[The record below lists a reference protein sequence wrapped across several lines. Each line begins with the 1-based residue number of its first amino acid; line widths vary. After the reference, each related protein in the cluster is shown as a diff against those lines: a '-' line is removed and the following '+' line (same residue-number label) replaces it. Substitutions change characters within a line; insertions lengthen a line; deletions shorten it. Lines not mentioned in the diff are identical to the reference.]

1 MDIAI
6 YGAGG
11 FGKEV
16 ACLIDRI
23 NAKGGDWRLIGF
35 FDDSKPA
42 GTPVSIY
49 GKVLGGMD
57 KLKTITQP
65 LAIAI
70 AINDNKAVRRIR
82 ENINGSNNISFP
94 NLIDPSL
101 FFVDQRTFKIGEG
114 NIIQNDCMISCDA
127 FIGNFNLINDHVVI
141 GHDNLIGDFNGLM
154 PGAHLSGGIT
164 IGDNN
169 LLGVA
174 SVVLQGIKI
183 GHGVTLGANSVLMTQ
198 PKDNTTYLGV
208 PARKFDF

>member
-1 MDIAI
+1 MNIAI

-23 NAKGGDWRLIGF
+23 NKNGGDWHLIGF
-35 FDDSKPA
+35 FDDTKPI
-42 GTPVSIY
+42 GTQVSVY
-49 GKVLGGMD
+49 GNVLGGMEA
-57 KLKTITQP
+57 LKSINDP

-82 ENINGSNNISFP
+82 ESIDCDNVSFP

-101 FFVDQRTFKIGEG
+101 FIVDERTFKMGDG
-114 NIIQNDCMISCDA
+114 NIIQNDCMISCDVSL
-127 FIGNFNLINDHVVI
+127 GSFNLINDHVVV
-141 GHDNLIGDFNGLM
+141 GHDNVIGDFNGLM

-174 SVVLQGIKI
+174 SVVLQGIII
-183 GHGVTLGANSVLMTQ
+183 GNGITLGANSVLMTQ
-198 PKDNTTYLGV
+198 PRDNTTYLGV